1 MTEKKEAVPEVA
13 GLSKRNDPGI
23 GDEYY
28 VPDYVM
34 RDFGEL
40 EEISRSFGGTYGR
53 HSDAG
58 FLL

>member
-1 MTEKKEAVPEVA
+1 MSEKKENVPELA
-13 GLSKRNDPGI
+13 GLSKRSNPDT

-34 RDFGEL
+34 RDFGEP
-40 EEISRSFGGTYGR
+40 EDAMSPSNGASGR
-53 HSDAG
+53 RQSAD